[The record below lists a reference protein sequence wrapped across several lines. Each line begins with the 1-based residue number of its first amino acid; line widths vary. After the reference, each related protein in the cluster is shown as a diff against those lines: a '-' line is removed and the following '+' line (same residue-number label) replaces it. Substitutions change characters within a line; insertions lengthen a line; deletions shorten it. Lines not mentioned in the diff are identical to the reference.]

1 MNQNS
6 VNTVPM
12 LLFRCPVGCSGE
24 AYVYVAQG
32 QAQGQ
37 AASRLA

>member
-32 QAQGQ
+32 QA
-37 AASRLA
+37 ASRLA